1 MPLHVKSISVS
12 VAVICFFV
20 IAIVGWFSGV
30 SPFTCC
36 KRAIGAAVVVYI
48 AASLAVKA
56 INVILI
62 DAMIEKQMNQP
73 KGNANGSGN

>member
-1 MPLHVKSISVS
+1 MPLNVKSISVS

-20 IAIVGWFSGV
+20 IAIVGWFSDV

-36 KRAIGAAVVVYI
+36 KRALAAAVVVYI

-62 DAMIEKQMNQP
+62 DAIVEKQMNQQ

>member
-1 MPLHVKSISVS
+1 MPLHVKSISIS

-20 IAIVGWFSGV
+20 IAIVGWCSDV

-36 KRAIGAAVVVYI
+36 KRAMGAAVIVYI

-62 DAMIEKQMNQP
+62 EVMVEKQMNQQ
-73 KGNANGSGN
+73 KGNANDSGN

>member
-1 MPLHVKSISVS
+1 MPLHVKSISIS

-20 IAIVGWFSGV
+20 IAIVGWFSDV

-36 KRAIGAAVVVYI
+36 KRAMGAALIAYI

-62 DAMIEKQMNQP
+62 DVMVEKQMNQQ
-73 KGNANGSGN
+73 KGNANGSRD